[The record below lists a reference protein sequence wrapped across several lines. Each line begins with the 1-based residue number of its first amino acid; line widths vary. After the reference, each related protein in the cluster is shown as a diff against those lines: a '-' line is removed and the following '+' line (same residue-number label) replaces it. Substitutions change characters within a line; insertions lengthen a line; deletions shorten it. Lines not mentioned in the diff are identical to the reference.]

1 MRASQQRSA
10 SEADDRNGLS
20 AEYCDTVIHHRRL
33 GLAAL
38 SLSQI
43 AAWGILSY
51 AVLVAAP
58 AIALDTGWD
67 ERAIFAAITAGLL
80 ASAVCAV
87 PVGRLLDRSPR
98 VVMLCGA
105 AVGALAL
112 VCAALSPT
120 IWLFAASWIVCGA
133 AQAAVLYQASFTIVT
148 HRYGTRKRGPLT
160 IVTLAGG
167 LASTV
172 FAPIAAALIA
182 ELGWRSTFGI
192 LAGVLAVVLIPV
204 FGFAVERR
212 WSHHGANDTEFDAG
226 AVRSLRFWIVTA
238 ALALMSFSLY
248 AVTLAAVPAA
258 VEKGLDLQSAAWV
271 LGLIGAGQVFGRL
284 VYLAVPHRSAP
295 WVGAAGVGLFG
306 AGSLVAYA
314 LAEGQVWIIVA
325 GLTAGA
331 ARGALTLVQASAV
344 SDRWGA
350 RSYGRLNGVMAAPI
364 TALTALAPAA
374 AAVTA
379 TALGSYATMALT
391 MAGVCAIGGMMAIR
405 R

>member
-1 MRASQQRSA
+1 M
-10 SEADDRNGLS
+10 
-20 AEYCDTVIHHRRL
+20 
-33 GLAAL
+33 
-38 SLSQI
+38 
-43 AAWGILSY
+43 
-51 AVLVAAP
+51 
-58 AIALDTGWD
+58 
-67 ERAIFAAITAGLL
+67 
-80 ASAVCAV
+80 
-87 PVGRLLDRSPR
+87 
-98 VVMLCGA
+98 
-105 AVGALAL
+105 
-112 VCAALSPT
+112 
-120 IWLFAASWIVCGA
+120 
-133 AQAAVLYQASFTIVT
+133 LYQASFTIVT
-148 HRYGTRKRGPLT
+148 HRYGERKRGPLT
-160 IVTLAGG
+160 VVTLAGG

-172 FAPIAAALIA
+172 FAPITAALIA
-182 ELGWRSTFGI
+182 EVGWRSMFGI
-192 LAGVLAVVLIPV
+192 LAAVLAVVLIPV
-204 FGFAVERR
+204 FGFTVERR
-212 WSHHGANDTEFDAG
+212 WSHRGANDTEVDAG
-226 AVRSLRFWIVTA
+226 AVRSMRFWIVTA

-284 VYLAVPHRSAP
+284 VYLAVPHTSAP

-344 SDRWGA
+344 SDRWGT

-364 TALTALAPAA
+364 TALTALAPVA

-379 TALGSYATMALT
+379 TALGSYATMALA
-391 MAGVCAIGGMMAIR
+391 MAGVCAIGGAMAIR